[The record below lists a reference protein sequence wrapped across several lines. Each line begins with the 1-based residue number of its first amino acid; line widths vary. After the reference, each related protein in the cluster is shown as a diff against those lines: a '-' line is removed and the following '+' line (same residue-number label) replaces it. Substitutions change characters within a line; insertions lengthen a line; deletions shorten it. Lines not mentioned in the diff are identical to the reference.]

1 MQAVKPKPIGKIL
14 TLDQVTQQHIMERS
28 TANLTATADHQT
40 FTLTDGSIIVRARNT
55 DKFYKL
61 SPEAIIQLAKDAGR
75 CSMNNAAQIKFS
87 KYLISFENLGNLNL
101 GSEFS
106 VVLNGTSNFLQ
117 GFLVAMRTTNQI
129 SVEEYQKCM
138 QHVLTTERK
147 LSEEN
152 NKKEK
157 KS

>member
-1 MQAVKPKPIGKIL
+1 
-14 TLDQVTQQHIMERS
+14 
-28 TANLTATADHQT
+28 
-40 FTLTDGSIIVRARNT
+40 
-55 DKFYKL
+55 
-61 SPEAIIQLAKDAGR
+61 
-75 CSMNNAAQIKFS
+75 MNNAAQIKFS

-129 SVEEYQKCM
+129 SVEEYQKRM
-138 QHVLTTERK
+138 QHVLTTECK

>member
-1 MQAVKPKPIGKIL
+1 
-14 TLDQVTQQHIMERS
+14 
-28 TANLTATADHQT
+28 
-40 FTLTDGSIIVRARNT
+40 
-55 DKFYKL
+55 
-61 SPEAIIQLAKDAGR
+61 
-75 CSMNNAAQIKFS
+75 MNNAAQIKFS